1 MLLSDMEFEERKDI
15 IDVLDEQYRVT
26 QDYCNAQIALH
37 NAHTARSPNHEF
49 DSAFVNYELA
59 TELVIANAEK
69 LFTYPDLD
77 DHKQLTKRILETIY
91 RQGAFWESGI
101 AVNTSYD
108 TKSTLVSLS
117 ILRASIQRI
126 KDSLAL

>member
-1 MLLSDMEFEERKDI
+1 MAFEEGSDI

-37 NAHTARSPNHEF
+37 NAHTARSPNHEL
-49 DSAFVNYELA
+49 DSAFVSYELA
-59 TELVIANAEK
+59 TERVMANREK
-69 LFTYPDLD
+69 LCSYPNIE
-77 DHKQLTKRILETIY
+77 DHKLLTKRILDTIY
-91 RQGAFWESGI
+91 RQGAFWESGV

-108 TKSTLVSLS
+108 AKSTLVSLS

-126 KDSLAL
+126 KDSMAK